1 MQGKNIVLIG
11 MPGAGKST
19 VGVLI
24 AKTLGMSFVD
34 TDLIIQEKEGR
45 LLQDIID
52 WNGVEEF
59 LRVEEEVILKLDKE
73 NCVIATG
80 GSVIYSNDVIKHLK
94 EKGKL
99 IYLKLRYNEI
109 EQRINNMSSRGI
121 AIGKSQ
127 KLIDLFNERV
137 VLYEKHADIIV
148 NCSESTV
155 EDVVSKITN
164 LVRKMIG
171 GRDLLIDIEK
181 S

>member
-52 WNGVEEF
+52 RDGVEKF
-59 LRVEEEVILKLDKE
+59 LRVEEEVILQFDRG
-73 NCVIATG
+73 NCVVATG
-80 GSVIYSNDVIKHLK
+80 GSVIYRNDSIKHLK
-94 EKGKL
+94 KNGKL
-99 IYLKLRYNEI
+99 IYLKLRYDEI

-121 AIGKSQ
+121 AIGKGQ

-137 VLYEKHADIIV
+137 VLYERHADIIV
-148 NCSESTV
+148 NCSDSTI
-155 EDVVSKITN
+155 EDVVLKITN
-164 LVRKMIG
+164 LVR
-171 GRDLLIDIEK
+171 EK
-181 S
+181 

>member
-52 WNGVEEF
+52 RDGVEKF
-59 LRVEEEVILKLDKE
+59 LGVEEEVILQFDKE
-73 NCVIATG
+73 NCVVATG
-80 GSVIYSNDVIKHLK
+80 GSVIYRNDSIKHLK
-94 EKGKL
+94 KNGKL
-99 IYLKLRYNEI
+99 IYLKLRYDEI

-121 AIGKSQ
+121 AIGKGQ

-137 VLYEKHADIIV
+137 VSYERYADLIV
-148 NCSESTV
+148 NCSDSTI
-155 EDVVSKITN
+155 EDVVLKITN
-164 LVRKMIG
+164 LVR
-171 GRDLLIDIEK
+171 EK
-181 S
+181 